1 MTTPGLNRVN
11 SDFKATESRKIIKKQ
26 KINRIQFIKE
36 SANVC
41 QKYKIK
47 INMDIKNSGGSGR

>member
-1 MTTPGLNRVN
+1 MTVLGDGV
-11 SDFKATESRKIIKKQ
+11 RKVIKMKT